1 VGYRHNRTAMESVRR
16 VVASFARSDTGQKWT
31 HKVKTMFGDPRK
43 REQVERVRVWAS
55 RKG

>member
-1 VGYRHNRTAMESVRR
+1 VFYRHNRTAMESARR

-31 HKVKTMFGDPRK
+31 NRVKTMFCDPRK
-43 REQVERVRVWAS
+43 REQVERVRAWAS